1 MRVTLPHDLGRE
13 EVRRRLNARS
23 HEIGDMIPGGL
34 AQVTSNWPTDDL
46 MELTIYALGQTIT
59 GDIEIY
65 ETQVVIA
72 FDLPPTLSFLRPM
85 IEGAVRSNATRL
97 LGKS

>member
-1 MRVTLPHDLGRE
+1 MRVALPHNLGRE
-13 EVRRRLNARS
+13 EVRRRLSSRS

-34 AQVTSNWPTDDL
+34 AQVSSQWPSEDQML
-46 MELTIYALGQTIT
+46 LTVDAMGQKIT

-65 ETQVVIA
+65 EAQVVIE
-72 FDLPPTLSFLRPM
+72 FDLPPALSFFRPM

-97 LGKS
+97 LEKK

>member
-1 MRVTLPHDLGRE
+1 MRVALPHDLGRE
-13 EVRRRLNARS
+13 EVRRRLSTRS
-23 HEIGDMIPGGL
+23 HEIADMIPGGL

-65 ETQVVIA
+65 EAQVVIA
-72 FDLPPTLSFLRPM
+72 FDLPPALSFLRPM
-85 IEGAVRSNATRL
+85 IEGAVRNNAARL

>member
-1 MRVTLPHDLGRE
+1 MRVALPHDLGRE
-13 EVRRRLNARS
+13 EVRRRLSARS